1 MAESKLEAFFAQ
13 NAKQLPEKEIIV
25 SNRFTD
31 ADGNPIPWKIK
42 SIDAGTYQSL
52 RSDALDMNV
61 KTEGGSKDVNVKYN
75 TAKMNIRKVVASV
88 VFPDLKNKALQ
99 DSYGVSSAAA
109 LIGVMLSDSEFD
121 TLLDAV
127 NDLSK
132 NTEPEAVE
140 EEAKN

>member
-61 KTEGGSKDVNVKYN
+61 NTDGGGKDVNVKFN
-75 TAKMNIRKVVASV
+75 SAKMNIRKVAAAV

-109 LIGVMLSDSEFD
+109 LIGAMLSDSEFE
-121 TLLDAV
+121 TLLDAD
-127 NDLSK
+127 NELSK
-132 NTEPEAVE
+132 NTDPGTIE